1 MKERKRTRLEGYD
14 YSTDNLYFITSCV
27 QDRESCFGEI
37 VNNLMILNEF
47 GKIAHNQFVWLQ
59 NQYAYLMVHNFVIMP
74 DHVHAVVEINRN
86 LDFVGNG
93 RDHSV
98 LKNPNPNPNPNPQSQ
113 KPLKIKS
120 LSELV
125 GAYKTTVSKQ
135 IHLAGKERFNWQK
148 SFHDRII
155 RNEME
160 FGRIINY
167 IDDNP
172 SNWKKEK
179 LNVLLTAI

>member
-14 YSTDNLYFITSCV
+14 YSTDNLYFITTCL
-27 QDRESCFGEI
+27 QDRKCCFGEI
-37 VNNLMILNEF
+37 VNNMMILKEF
-47 GKIAHNQFVWLQ
+47 GKIAHNQFDWLQ
-59 NQYAYLMVHNFVIMP
+59 NQI
-74 DHVHAVVEINRN
+74 
-86 LDFVGNG
+86 
-93 RDHSV
+93 
-98 LKNPNPNPNPNPQSQ
+98 QSP

-120 LSELV
+120 LSELI

-135 IHLAGKERFNWQK
+135 IHLAGEERFNWQK

>member
-27 QDRESCFGEI
+27 QDRECCFGEI

-59 NQYAYLMVHNFVIMP
+59 NQYAYLRVHNFVIMP

-86 LDFVGNG
+86 LDFAVGNG
-93 RDHSV
+93 RDHS
-98 LKNPNPNPNPNPQSQ
+98 LRNPNPIQSQ

-120 LSELV
+120 LSELI

-135 IHLAGKERFNWQK
+135 IHLAGKERFNWQN

-155 RNEME
+155 RNEIE

-167 IDDNP
+167 IDENP

>member
-14 YSTDNLYFITSCV
+14 YSTDNLYFITSCL
-27 QDRESCFGEI
+27 QDRKCCFGEI
-37 VNNLMILNEF
+37 VNNLMILKEF

-59 NQYAYLMVHNFVIMP
+59 NQI
-74 DHVHAVVEINRN
+74 
-86 LDFVGNG
+86 
-93 RDHSV
+93 
-98 LKNPNPNPNPNPQSQ
+98 QSP

-120 LSELV
+120 LSELI

-135 IHLAGKERFNWQK
+135 IHLAGEERFNWQK

-167 IDDNP
+167 IDENP

>member
-1 MKERKRTRLEGYD
+1 LEGYD
-14 YSTDNLYFITSCV
+14 YSTDNLYFITSCL
-27 QDRESCFGEI
+27 QDRKCCFGEI
-37 VNNLMILNEF
+37 VNNLMILKEF

-59 NQYAYLMVHNFVIMP
+59 NQI
-74 DHVHAVVEINRN
+74 
-86 LDFVGNG
+86 
-93 RDHSV
+93 
-98 LKNPNPNPNPNPQSQ
+98 QSP

-120 LSELV
+120 LSELI

-135 IHLAGKERFNWQK
+135 IHLAGEERFNWQK

-167 IDDNP
+167 IDENP

>member
-14 YSTDNLYFITSCV
+14 YSTDNLYFITSCL
-27 QDRESCFGEI
+27 QDRKCCFGEI
-37 VNNLMILNEF
+37 VNNLMILKEF

-59 NQYAYLMVHNFVIMP
+59 NQI
-74 DHVHAVVEINRN
+74 
-86 LDFVGNG
+86 
-93 RDHSV
+93 
-98 LKNPNPNPNPNPQSQ
+98 QSP

-120 LSELV
+120 LSELI

-135 IHLAGKERFNWQK
+135 IHLAGEERFNWQK
-148 SFHDRII
+148 SFHYRII

-172 SNWKKEK
+172 SNLKKEK

>member
-27 QDRESCFGEI
+27 QDRKCCFGEI

-59 NQYAYLMVHNFVIMP
+59 NQYAYLRVHNFVIMP

-86 LDFVGNG
+86 LVFVGNG

-98 LKNPNPNPNPNPQSQ
+98 LQNPNPNPNKSQ
-113 KPLKIKS
+113 QPLKIKS
-120 LSELV
+120 LSGLI

-135 IHLAGKERFNWQK
+135 IHLCGNDMFQWQK
-148 SFHDRII
+148 SFHDRIV

-160 FGRIINY
+160 FERIVNY

-179 LNVLLTAI
+179 LNMLLTTI